1 MRGPGGRAA
10 SSVNGKSARS
20 YCAALVSPITIA
32 AGLYEPREEERKE
45 GSEKE
50 REARGVGE

>member
-50 REARGVGE
+50 RERHEA